1 LSPGAGPARD
11 CGTVGFVT
19 QASGNPQGVVSVLL
33 TDAGILC
40 VRVNQRRGNTMTTQ
54 RRTMPGFVGYL
65 SILLIFASVIGPAL
79 I

>member
-1 LSPGAGPARD
+1 M
-11 CGTVGFVT
+11 
-19 QASGNPQGVVSVLL
+19 L

-40 VRVNQRRGNTMTTQ
+40 VRVNQHRGHTMTTQ
-54 RRTMPGFVGYL
+54 HRTMPGFVGYL